1 VAAVLSLATIVVASL
16 PFLQSLGSGR
26 FDLPTTSVAESLST
40 LAPST
45 AGGYRVLWL
54 GDPSVVPLAGW
65 TVAPGLEAATST
77 NGLPGGSTLFSPP
90 DSGAS
95 DVIMRAIS
103 SVLNGHTVRLGALLA
118 PAGISTIVL
127 MNSAAPELAGVQT
140 VPLRSAPGVL
150 ATALNDQS
158 DLSLVLQT
166 PSVEV
171 FSNSLFHGIVAAS
184 QPGSTTLTPLFSSTS
199 NTGALVP
206 GSTVVAGLAPAGAFA
221 LSVNG
226 HPAPRSTEST
236 WISSFRVPT
245 TPATLQGTLVL
256 RRFPLNGIVAFFTLC
271 MWAIVWLGF
280 GWIHRLEWLFT
291 GRRRRA
297 TARVERG
304 RDE

>member
-1 VAAVLSLATIVVASL
+1 
-16 PFLQSLGSGR
+16 
-26 FDLPTTSVAESLST
+26 
-40 LAPST
+40 
-45 AGGYRVLWL
+45 VLWL

-77 NGLPGGSTLFSPP
+77 DGLPGGSTLFSPP

-95 DVIMRAIS
+95 DVIMQAVS
-103 SVLNGHTVRLGALLA
+103 SAMNGHTVRLGALLA
-118 PAGISTIVL
+118 PAGISTIVV
-127 MNSAAPELAGVQT
+127 MNSAAPELAGVQS

-166 PSVEV
+166 PSAEV

-184 QPGSTTLTPLFSSTS
+184 SPGSTTLTPLFSTTS
-199 NTGALVP
+199 NSGSLTP
-206 GSTVVAGLAPAGAFA
+206 GSTVVAGLAPASAFA
-221 LSVNG
+221 LDVNG
-226 HPAPRSTEST
+226 QPAARSTYGT
-236 WISSFRVPT
+236 WTPYYQVPT
-245 TPATLQGTLVL
+245 SPTTLRGTLVL
-256 RRFPLNGIVAFFTLC
+256 HQFPLNGVVALFTLG
-271 MWAIVWLGF
+271 MWTIVWLGF

-297 TARVERG
+297 RPRGERV